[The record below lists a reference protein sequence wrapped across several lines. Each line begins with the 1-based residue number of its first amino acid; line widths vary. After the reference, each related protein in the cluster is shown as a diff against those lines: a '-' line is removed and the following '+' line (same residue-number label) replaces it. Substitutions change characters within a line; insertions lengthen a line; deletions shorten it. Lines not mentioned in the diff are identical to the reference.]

1 MRKIR
6 VHKREERPV
15 TPPSAAPAVEPIST
29 PLAGYGDIISVGGH
43 GVTDTEF
50 AYAISRYCDANGG
63 GVEAVQNLVESKLGD
78 SLPHRVLS
86 VPITR
91 RTVSDMLRGCGLE
104 VTYSPRERTY
114 VIELRNVLDDYHC
127 QLEISVD
134 ELENLRHT
142 AIFSDYQ
149 TRRNHVA
156 NRLTDLIIDAWRTQ
170 IHREVLRM
178 LINSVASHMNPFGRA
193 II

>member
-6 VHKREERPV
+6 VHKRPV

-63 GVEAVQNLVESKLGD
+63 GVEAVQNLVESKLGE
-78 SLPHRVLS
+78 SLSHRVLS

-91 RTVSDMLRGCGLE
+91 RTVSDMLRGCVLE
-104 VTYSPRERTY
+104 VTYLQRERAY
-114 VIELRNVLDDYHC
+114 IIDLRNVLEDYHC
-127 QLEISVD
+127 QLQVSLS
-134 ELENLRHT
+134 ELANLRGNAFFT
-142 AIFSDYQ
+142 ADE
-149 TRRNHVA
+149 TRHNHIA
-156 NRLTDLIIDAWRTQ
+156 ERLTSLILDAWRSQT
-170 IHREVLRM
+170 HREMMRM
-178 LINSVASHMNPFGRA
+178 LVQISAPGSSPFHGARV
-193 II
+193 